1 MAEIFEVLKTDDD
14 GDTWAAILDTI
25 EGTYPAG
32 GEDASGRIWCFY
44 VHNSD
49 TLRMVYS
56 DNQGIDWSDAVDIVA
71 DIDEASLSF
80 WIDEF
85 GFQWISYFKND
96 KAYAAFHNPSDDPDV
111 WTSKEVT
118 V

>member
-1 MAEIFEVLKTDDD
+1 
-14 GDTWAAILDTI
+14 
-25 EGTYPAG
+25 
-32 GEDASGRIWCFY
+32 
-44 VHNSD
+44 
-49 TLRMVYS
+49 
-56 DNQGIDWSDAVDIVA
+56 
-71 DIDEASLSF
+71 LSF

-85 GFQWISYFKND
+85 GFQWISYFKDD

>member
-1 MAEIFEVLKTDDD
+1 MAEKFAVYKTDDD
-14 GDTWAAILDTI
+14 GDAWAAILDTI

-32 GEDASGRIWCFY
+32 GEDVSGRIWCFY

-56 DNQGIDWSDAVDIVA
+56 DNQGTDWETPVA
-71 DIDEASLSF
+71 IITDIDEASLSF

-111 WTSKEVT
+111 WTNKEVT